1 MEMTRLDKCKL
12 QAEWI
17 SAEAMEVTGSD
28 PKFGFSRLIEIHIIA
43 VDGTYNNDAAEIQ
56 WKATK
61 R

>member
-1 MEMTRLDKCKL
+1 VEMTRLDKCKL

-28 PKFGFSRLIEIHIIA
+28 PKFGFSRLIEIHINA